1 MMPPMPARP
10 ASPRRQPRSAPAELW
25 SILRSAFKV
34 RRDPVPF
41 IRQVSGRVVRY
52 LSRQDVV
59 LPGAR
64 VLDAGAGGGALAEA
78 LAAAGARVV
87 ALDVRDYRQ
96 AALEHTPFVAGR
108 AERLPFAD
116 AAFDLVVSSNVLE
129 HVPQ

>member
-1 MMPPMPARP
+1 MYPNVRRIRLASPPAQPAGTIPQSELRTKVGRSLAMMPPMPARP

-64 VLDAGAGGGALAEA
+64 VLDAGAGGGALAE
-78 LAAAGARVV
+78 
-87 ALDVRDYRQ
+87 
-96 AALEHTPFVAGR
+96 
-108 AERLPFAD
+108 
-116 AAFDLVVSSNVLE
+116 
-129 HVPQ
+129 